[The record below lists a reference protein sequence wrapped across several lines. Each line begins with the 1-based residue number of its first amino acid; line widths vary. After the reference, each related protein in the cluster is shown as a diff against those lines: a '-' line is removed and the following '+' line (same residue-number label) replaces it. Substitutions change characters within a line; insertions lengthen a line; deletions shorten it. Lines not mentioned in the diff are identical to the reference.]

1 MAETKEKL
9 VSRSRKVAF
18 MGVTSGTG
26 GSGTETFHRMTK
38 FTDMSKSS
46 IPAEYSRQ
54 YVDEDGEVTDVTG
67 YSPEISYAF
76 DMYENNAVHNDI
88 IDITDNE
95 KMGDD
100 AVRNIIVVDF
110 TRPVE
115 EQQNQYYAK
124 KRPYAVIPDS
134 EGDSTDAYTYSGTFR
149 NKGAQ
154 EEIKVQSSDGWKT
167 CTEVTSSGG
176 GQGGS

>member
-46 IPAEYSRQ
+46 NPAEYSRQ

-115 EQQNQYYAK
+115 EQQNQYYARSARMRSSRILRATARMLTHIPVPSATREHR
-124 KRPYAVIPDS
+124 KRSRCSPATA
-134 EGDSTDAYTYSGTFR
+134 GRHAR
-149 NKGAQ
+149 K
-154 EEIKVQSSDGWKT
+154 
-167 CTEVTSSGG
+167 
-176 GQGGS
+176 

>member
-1 MAETKEKL
+1 MAEAKEKL

-18 MGVTSGTG
+18 MGVFS
-26 GSGTETFHRMTK
+26 GSGGPETETFYRMTK

-46 IPAEYSRQ
+46 NPAEYSRQ

-76 DMYENNAVHNDI
+76 DMYENNAVHKDI

-115 EQQNQYYAK
+115 EGENQYYAK

-134 EGDSTDAYTYSGTFR
+134 EGDSNDAYTYSGTFR
-149 NKGAQ
+149 NKGKQ
-154 EEIKVQSSDGWKT
+154 IEIKVETKDDWKT
-167 CTEVTSSGG
+167 CTEVSAGVGG
-176 GQGGS
+176 

>member
-1 MAETKEKL
+1 MAEAKEKL

-18 MGVTSGTG
+18 MGVFS
-26 GSGTETFHRMTK
+26 GSGGPETETFYRMTK

-46 IPAEYSRQ
+46 NPAEYSRQ

-76 DMYENNAVHNDI
+76 DMYENNAVHKDI

-115 EQQNQYYAK
+115 EGENQYYAK

-134 EGDSTDAYTYSGTFR
+134 EGDSNDAYTYSGTFR
-149 NKGAQ
+149 NKGKQ
-154 EEIKVQSSDGWKT
+154 IEIKVETKDDWKT
-167 CTEVTSSGG
+167 CTEVSAGVSG
-176 GQGGS
+176 

>member
-1 MAETKEKL
+1 
-9 VSRSRKVAF
+9 
-18 MGVTSGTG
+18 
-26 GSGTETFHRMTK
+26 
-38 FTDMSKSS
+38 MSKSS
-46 IPAEYSRQ
+46 NPAEYSRQ